1 MDNLIK
7 ALADKL
13 GDNAIIKDSDVQYT
27 VQMQDFLL
35 MVHKLESS
43 SQLLLCTSIAPVPE
57 HNRQKLYL
65 RLLQG
70 QYFFQETAG
79 ATLSVDN
86 EEKFIALQYVQH
98 LSALSPDVFINVVER
113 FMQAAQYWQ
122 EICMSF
128 ANEQTNTAHTD
139 LSSDLDM
146 LKFAMKV

>member
-113 FMQAAQYWQ
+113 FMRQLSTGRRSACPLLMSRQTQ
-122 EICMSF
+122 HRQIFHPILIC
-128 ANEQTNTAHTD
+128 
-139 LSSDLDM
+139 
-146 LKFAMKV
+146 